1 MRTSALVRDALRT
14 TLGLLALVAPATG
27 LAENAAG
34 TVRDAARGSALPGA
48 TLVIAAVEDER
59 EGTRSLSF
67 HEAQKRSTTSDAA
80 GRFSLTLPA
89 GADALLV
96 RVALPGF
103 APVVARV
110 VPGPDNTIELGPGA
124 FVRGSL
130 RSAPAGAAADLP
142 RQVKLVERSEPAPS
156 PGPFVAAVRP
166 DGSFEFEDVP
176 VGRTYWIFNPLA
188 KSNGRLVLN
197 ARSVSVEG
205 SVVDLGVLALEGGR
219 PLSGCLVFPDG
230 VRRSGAERGWVVRQ
244 SGLDA
249 RELTLDEVGCFAT
262 DGLPA
267 EEIQVRFHLP
277 GWLVAR
283 STMGFDVREWPP
295 TAVRFPRG
303 EDLTGLRID
312 LVRDET
318 SGE

>member
-1 MRTSALVRDALRT
+1 MRASALVRDALRT
-14 TLGLLALVAPATG
+14 TLCLLALAAPATG
-27 LAENAAG
+27 LAEDAAG
-34 TVRDAARGSALPGA
+34 TVRDAVRGAALPGA

-59 EGTRSLSF
+59 EGARSLSF
-67 HEAQKRSTTSDAA
+67 QEAQTRSTTADAA
-80 GRFSLTLPA
+80 GRFSLAVPA
-89 GADALLV
+89 NADALLM

-110 VPGPDNTIELGPGA
+110 VPGPDNTIALGLGA
-124 FVRGSL
+124 FVRGRL
-130 RSAPAGAAADLP
+130 RSDPAGAAADRP
-142 RQVKLVERSEPAPS
+142 RQVKLVEHSGAARS
-156 PGPFVAAVRP
+156 PGPFVAAVRA

-176 VGRTYWIFNPLA
+176 VGRTYSLFNPLA
-188 KSNGRLVLN
+188 QSNGSLVLN

-205 SVVDLGVLALEGGR
+205 SVVDLGVLVLERGR
-219 PLSGCLVFPDG
+219 PLSGCLVFPDE
-230 VRRSGAERGWVVRQ
+230 VKRSGAERGWVVRQ
-244 SGLDA
+244 SGRDA
-249 RELTLDEVGCFAT
+249 RELRLDEAGCFAT

-283 STMGFDVREWPP
+283 STKGFDVREWPP
-295 TAVRFPRG
+295 TAVRFPSG
-303 EDLTGLRID
+303 ADLTGLRIE

>member
-1 MRTSALVRDALRT
+1 MRSAASVRDALRT
-14 TLGLLALVAPATG
+14 STCLLALVAPATS
-27 LAENAAG
+27 LAEQASG
-34 TVRDAARGSALPGA
+34 TVRDAARGTALPGA
-48 TLVIAAVEDER
+48 TLVIATVEDER
-59 EGTRSLSF
+59 EGTRSFSF
-67 HEAQKRSTTSDAA
+67 HEAQKRSTTADAA
-80 GRFSLTLPA
+80 GRFSLAVPA
-89 GADALLV
+89 NADALLV

-110 VPGPDNTIELGPGA
+110 VPGPDNTIELGPGT

-130 RSAPAGAAADLP
+130 RLDPAGAAADLP

-156 PGPFVAAVRP
+156 PGPFVAAVRA

-176 VGRTYWIFNPLA
+176 VGRTYALFNPLA

-205 SVVDLGVLALEGGR
+205 SVVDLGVLALERGR

-230 VRRSGAERGWVVRQ
+230 VKRSGAERGWVVRH

-249 RELTLDEVGCFAT
+249 RELTLDEAGCFAT

-267 EEIQVRFHLP
+267 EEIQLRFHLP

-283 STMGFDVREWPP
+283 STKGFDVREWPP
-295 TAVRFPRG
+295 TAVRFPG
-303 EDLTGLRID
+303 GADLTGLRIE